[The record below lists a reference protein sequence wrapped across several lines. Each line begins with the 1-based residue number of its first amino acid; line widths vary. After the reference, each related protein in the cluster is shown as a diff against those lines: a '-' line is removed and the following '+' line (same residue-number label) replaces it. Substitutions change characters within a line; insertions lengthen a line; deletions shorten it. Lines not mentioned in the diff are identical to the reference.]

1 MTKTL
6 LSAAGA
12 FALMAAMF
20 TSAAQAQCWWTGFGY
35 SCAAPPVAAYQ
46 APTYYQ
52 AQPPYWGSPYAAWS
66 SWDYRDYRYKPDWLP
81 SYPGPKPSGGGGF
94 GL

>member
-12 FALMAAMF
+12 FALMSGMF

-35 SCAAPPVAAYQ
+35 SCASPPAAN
-46 APTYYQ
+46 YYT
-52 AQPPYWGSPYAAWS
+52 PPAHWGSPYPAFNA
-66 SWDYRDYRYKPDWLP
+66 WDYQDYRARPLWLP
-81 SYPGPKPSGGGGF
+81 NYPGPRPS
-94 GL
+94 